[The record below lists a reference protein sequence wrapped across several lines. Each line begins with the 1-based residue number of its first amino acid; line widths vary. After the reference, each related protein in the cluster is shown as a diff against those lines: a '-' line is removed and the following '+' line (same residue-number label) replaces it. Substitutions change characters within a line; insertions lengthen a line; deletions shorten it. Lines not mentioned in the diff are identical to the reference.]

1 MNTRYKCLLVMT
13 ILFGHFGVHRFY
25 LGKIGTGFLMIFT
38 LGGLGIW
45 WLVDLFKVLT
55 ETFEDS
61 DGKLITSGGGV
72 EVSSV
77 DLDRYHEDPCYPDD
91 SGKSEG
97 DDKKLILG

>member
-25 LGKIGTGFLMIFT
+25 VGKTGTGFLMLFT

-45 WLVDLFKVLT
+45 WLVDFFKVLS
-55 ETFEDS
+55 ETFEDVSGNSITS
-61 DGKLITSGGGV
+61 DGKVELPHSDSGG
-72 EVSSV
+72 
-77 DLDRYHEDPCYPDD
+77 YHEDPCYPDD